1 MMPLMKNQKERTDD
15 AINEHT
21 VTRVDALHC
30 WLHKHLFLN
39 FLSYSLTFIYDIKD

>member
-21 VTRVDALHC
+21 VTL
-30 WLHKHLFLN
+30 
-39 FLSYSLTFIYDIKD
+39 LTPQKRIS

>member
-21 VTRVDALHC
+21 VTRVTL
-30 WLHKHLFLN
+30 
-39 FLSYSLTFIYDIKD
+39 LTPQTLIS